1 MGRGC
6 VLLVTLTSC
15 NSILGLGPTQI
26 APDARLL
33 LVPPDGTTTC
43 GPPPDFNS
51 WHYAPHAVGSLSV
64 VLHPTFLTP
73 DRIVFG
79 YQGHL
84 FESGVDGGAVEMTSL
99 ELYPGEGLAAP
110 AAAPGGDLFWF
121 WRLDGTGA
129 GMYYAT
135 RDASGWHQQRADFGL
150 IANQLQPG
158 SVGFYGG
165 TARMVVA
172 VQLTKNSRGQLVEM
186 SSADGVT
193 WTRLD
198 TLPFSD
204 GSTSMYDPAL
214 SADGCFVLYSVY
226 GNDTNDLYAAGRGAD
241 GVFLPPVHLD
251 QAPNGF
257 QPAIDPTLKRLWF
270 NETGGPL
277 TEATP

>member
-1 MGRGC
+1 
-6 VLLVTLTSC
+6 VTLTSC

-33 LVPPDGTTTC
+33 LVPPDAGPPC
-43 GPPPDFNS
+43 DPPPDFNS
-51 WHYAPHAVGSLSV
+51 WHYAPHAVGNQTL
-64 VLHPTFLTP
+64 VLHPTFLTS
-73 DRIVFG
+73 DRIIFG
-79 YQGHL
+79 YQNHL
-84 FESGVDGGAVEMTSL
+84 FESGADGGAVEMTSL
-99 ELYPGEGLAAP
+99 ELYPGEGLVSP
-110 AAAPGGDLFWF
+110 GAAPGGELFWF
-121 WRLDGTGA
+121 WRLNGTAA
-129 GMYYAT
+129 GTYYAT
-135 RDASGWHQQRADFGL
+135 RDGSGWKQERAEFGL
-150 IANQLQPG
+150 IGYQLQPG

-165 TARMVVA
+165 TARMVIA
-172 VQLTKNSRGQLVEM
+172 LQPTKESPAHLVEM
-186 SSADGVT
+186 SSPDGIT

-226 GNDTNDLYAAGRGAD
+226 GNDTNDLFAAGRGAD

-257 QPAIDPTLKRLWF
+257 QPAIDPSLRRIWF
-270 NETGGPL
+270 NETGGTL